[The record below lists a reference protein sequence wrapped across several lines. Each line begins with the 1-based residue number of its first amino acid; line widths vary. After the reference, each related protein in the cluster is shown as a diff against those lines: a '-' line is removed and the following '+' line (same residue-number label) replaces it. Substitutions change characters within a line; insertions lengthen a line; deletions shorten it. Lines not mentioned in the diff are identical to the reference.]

1 MSSSAP
7 AIDPNFLLTESGIP
21 RYDLQEGF
29 DLPPFPLPLFPSAF
43 RTNI

>member
-1 MSSSAP
+1 MSSPAP

-29 DLPPFPLPLFPSAF
+29 DLPPFPPPLFPSAF